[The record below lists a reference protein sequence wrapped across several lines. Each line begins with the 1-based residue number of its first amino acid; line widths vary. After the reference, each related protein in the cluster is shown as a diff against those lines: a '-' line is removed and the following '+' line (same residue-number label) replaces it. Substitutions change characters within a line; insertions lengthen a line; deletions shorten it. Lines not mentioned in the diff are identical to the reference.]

1 MTLIATI
8 AATGLKVE
16 SFTIPQAYWAELRKL
31 PIGTFVI
38 GANRTPAVLKRSG
51 RGLQFFAAAP
61 GMASATAPESIE
73 HQVAKI
79 KLVMG
84 MRAAGL
90 NAQVE

>member
-16 SFTIPQAYWAELRKL
+16 SFTIPQAYLAELRKL

-61 GMASATAPESIE
+61 GFQYITEGNFSEANSSS
-73 HQVAKI
+73 Q
-79 KLVMG
+79 LVSPL
-84 MRAAGL
+84 MRR
-90 NAQVE
+90 